1 LVYFK
6 GEKYNEYNKLE
17 WLTYTETNSDY
28 FILEKS
34 INGSYW
40 TKLTTVDGAG
50 TTIQSTLYQ
59 YKDYNQYE
67 GLVYYRLIQRDYDGE
82 EKNLGQ
88 VAIFTQPKDDIKL
101 IKVINFMGQEINPD
115 IYNGPKL
122 YIYENGMVVKKR

>member
-1 LVYFK
+1 M
-6 GEKYNEYNKLE
+6 
-17 WLTYTETNSDY
+17 TYTETNSDY